1 VSNYQNANS
10 EVALVTEVT
19 VYLQNKIASLIGT
32 SANKISKSKNIMD
45 LGVDSIGLVNVTD
58 AIQHELN
65 IQLQPTIFFE
75 YLNIEDLAKFIA
87 YDFKD
92 QVGAFFGT
100 KTQSLSRTVPT
111 SKSETTA
118 SGLTPSDKDQEA
130 VQQQK
135 FTLESIFTSHPAGQ
149 DSFLQ
154 TTQAAPIPNS
164 KYLDDDIAVI
174 GMAGQFAGS
183 PDLNSFWKNLAS
195 QENLFKTIP
204 EDHFEYQEWCSKT
217 SSNSDNIYCTTGSFI
232 DNVGDFDAAFFNISA
247 KEAAI
252 LDPQLRLLLQVI
264 YHTVEDAGYGAKIR
278 GTNTGMYVGACFHDY
293 EIELIRHLGEVSPY
307 FGIGNAL
314 TMLANRPSY
323 YLDLKGPS
331 MPLDTACSASLVA
344 INAAISALRQKE
356 CDMAF
361 VAGTNLLLSPIHYRY
376 FCAIGALSKSG
387 ASYPFDS
394 RADGYIPGEAVGAVL
409 LKPLRKAQA
418 DGDRIHAVIKGAA
431 VSHGGY
437 SASFTAP
444 SVVQEA
450 ELIKKAWQ
458 SAGVTA
464 DSISYI
470 EAHGTGTSL
479 GDPIEINGLKLAF
492 GTQTQ
497 EANFC
502 AIGTAKAHIGHAEGA
517 AGIAGLL
524 KVILSM
530 QHKTIPAMPHFQELN
545 PYVNLDNSPFYIN
558 RENQYWSTTSSAPR
572 RAGIS
577 SFGIGGAYAHVIVEE
592 YQQTEKTTSEDNES
606 LFVLSAKSH
615 ERLKI
620 YANEVAQF
628 IEGQQSNATSQKRLQ
643 LKASVAQ
650 QIKSVIATLLQEDID
665 TPDEKRFLID
675 QGIGIEEF
683 LTLTKEINARF
694 GLHLQVQQL
703 ALSRKLDS
711 LVDLV
716 ISAIDTQAPSTT
728 ETTIP
733 SPDISLQDIAYT
745 MQVGREAL
753 PVRLAIIARDKDDLA
768 TQLHSFINGAQ
779 DERKVLVSD
788 DSDNNRLPDFFDCQ
802 EGSAFIEQLLK
813 AKRLYQLAQLWVSG
827 IQINWRTLQ
836 DNQFAQ
842 IVSLPNYPFA
852 KKRYWF
858 TDEYTTKAA
867 PQIAARQ
874 ITAPVQTI
882 SSSTRATLAEIWHKH
897 LSIDK
902 LEDNSGFIE
911 VGGSSI
917 TTMQVITEINK
928 TFAINLTNSEFM
940 REGTFGAV
948 VQLVDSKIS
957 DGKAKRDTTQ
967 TNTNLA
973 PTIPVSEGG
982 DEFPA
987 SKDQM
992 RLWILAQMYPGNAR
1006 HNISSAYHLSGQVD
1020 LEQWQ
1025 NALNL
1030 VSDNNRSLKTQFIEK
1045 NGQVVQVINQQSQS
1059 IVQLVNYEKVAT
1071 EEKDKTIIA
1080 AIKEIALKPFDL
1092 AKDSLVRV
1100 TLFKT
1105 GERTAVL
1112 SIIAHHI
1119 IADISSIDILAREL
1133 AEYSVATVNTAEPKQ
1148 VQYGDYVNWAFTQP
1162 DSSNR
1167 TRQLDYWTNKLAN
1180 AQAYLNLPLDFTR
1193 KQTQTFSAAQQQLVI
1208 DPDLQ
1213 QSLANLAKRLNTTQ
1227 FALCFTLFNLTLS
1240 HICQQN
1246 DILIG
1251 VPSANRRLP
1260 ETSDMVGFLANTLV
1274 LRTTIDPNDSI
1285 ASLLAQVKTDIYDAF
1300 DHQDINYSDIV
1311 EALNVVP
1318 PKNHNPLFQVL
1329 FNMVERPENL
1339 FSDDQSQLRVFDLG
1353 LVTLDFDLLFS
1364 LELRGQTLLGF
1375 MDYNPDLFTA
1385 ETIKRLL
1392 EGFIFSISQL
1402 VAAADRLDSITPVHF
1417 KPPVLLTSQLVEKAI
1432 EQKNEGTLLVVS
1444 SFTAEPIA
1452 DSLKFWI
1459 NQLSLGYNLQ
1469 FAGYNQ
1475 VFQQLLDPSCELL
1488 NNTSGASLVL
1498 VRYDDWTRFDKNL
1511 DLTAR
1516 HQRQQ
1521 EVLDEFIRAL
1531 LSAAAKASAPLILIT
1546 PPSNN
1551 IADEALHQQFDEKIA
1566 AACANV
1572 SNLFY
1577 ITQQHIANNYPV
1589 EDRFDVVADKA
1600 GHVPF
1605 TSTYYTALATAAVRR
1620 LTSLHATPYKVI
1632 VLDCDNTLW
1641 QGVVGEVGVEGV
1653 VIDDARAIFQQFL
1666 IEQQQQGM
1674 LLCLASKNN
1683 EEDALAVFRQRKDMP
1698 LKMEHLVAWK
1708 INWNAKSDNIKALAN
1723 ELNLGLDSFIFID
1736 DNPIECAEVKAF
1748 CPQLLT
1754 LQFPQESESI
1764 KHFGTHIWG
1773 LEHKLATKEDL
1784 QRTQLYRTNVE
1795 RQRIEQTADSFADFI
1810 NNLALKID
1818 IQPVNDDTLTRVEQ
1832 LMLRTNQFNSTTQR
1846 HSAETITEKI
1856 SKESYLCHT
1865 VNVSDRFGDYGLVG
1879 VLFYQATQYRL
1890 FLDSFLL
1897 SCRVLGKGVEHAMI
1911 QFLGR
1916 EATTRGITELQ
1927 LQFAATE
1934 KNIPVANFYKS
1945 ITNNNWKADA
1955 GVFLLS
1961 SSAAVDLK
1969 MDFDKAEQPSLSSET
1984 QQAAP
1989 KLIKQD
1995 IFSRI
2000 PNEFTSI
2007 EKIEAAITNTINS
2020 ATVAL
2025 SLLGNSTPLPT
2036 GKVEQQLSAVYRSVL
2051 KHDRVSVD
2059 ASFFDMGGSSLL
2071 LVKLASALKQQMD
2084 LDISITDLFKY
2095 PSISSLAKHL
2105 NESKQKS
2112 KGTNKSRLR
2121 ASMQRERIKNM
2132 ASA

>member
-1 VSNYQNANS
+1 MSNYQNANT
-10 EVALVTEVT
+10 EAALVAEVT
-19 VYLQNKIASLIGT
+19 FYLQEKIAILIG
-32 SANKISKSKNIMD
+32 SAANKISKSKNIMD
-45 LGVDSIGLVNVTD
+45 LGVDSIGLVNVTE
-58 AIQHELN
+58 AIQNELN

-92 QVGAFFGT
+92 QVNTFFGNNT
-100 KTQSLSRTVPT
+100 NAPAHIATV
-111 SKSETTA
+111 SKIEATHA
-118 SGLTPSDKDQEA
+118 QAIPAENNPVIAQPSQA
-130 VQQQK
+130 
-135 FTLESIFTSHPAGQ
+135 FNLESIFTSHPAGQ
-149 DSFLQ
+149 GNSTQ
-154 TTQAAPIPNS
+154 TTPAISVSNS

-183 PDLNSFWKNLAS
+183 PDLNSFWKNLAG
-195 QENLFKTIP
+195 QKNLFKTIP
-204 EDHFEYQEWCSKT
+204 EDHFEYQEWCSNT
-217 SSNSDNIYCTTGSFI
+217 SSDSDNIYCTTGSFI

-361 VAGTNLLLSPIHYRY
+361 VAGTNLLLSPVHYRY

-387 ASYPFDS
+387 GSYPFDS

-409 LKPLRKAQA
+409 LKPLRKAEA

-450 ELIKKAWQ
+450 ELIKKAWH

-492 GTQTQ
+492 GTQTK
-497 EANFC
+497 EKNFC
-502 AIGTAKAHIGHAEGA
+502 AVGTAKAHIGHAEGA

-545 PYVNLDNSPFYIN
+545 PYVNLDDSPFYIN
-558 RENQYWSTTSSAPR
+558 RENQYWDTDPSTPR

-592 YQQTEKTTSEDNES
+592 YPQAAKTTIEDTES

-615 ERLKI
+615 ERLKA
-620 YANEVAQF
+620 YASELAQF
-628 IEGQQSNATSQKRLQ
+628 VEHQQSNQANQSNVNFKNSVSQR
-643 LKASVAQ
+643 
-650 QIKSVIATLLQEDID
+650 IKSIIAGLLQDDIN
-665 TPDEKRFLID
+665 TFDEKRLFVD

-683 LTLTKEINARF
+683 LAITKAINVAF
-694 GLHLQVQQL
+694 GLRLQVQQL
-703 ALSRKLDS
+703 ALSRTLDT

-716 ISAIDTQAPSTT
+716 ASTMNANAMPAT
-728 ETTIP
+728 EAST
-733 SPDISLQDIAYT
+733 SLSEISLQDIAYT
-745 MQVGREAL
+745 MQVGRESL
-753 PVRLAIIARDKDDLA
+753 PVRLAIIARNKTDLA
-768 TQLHSFINGAQ
+768 GQLRSFINGTQ
-779 DERKVLVSD
+779 DERKVLVSGD
-788 DSDNNRLPDFFDCQ
+788 DDNNRLPDFFDCQ
-802 EGSAFIEQLLK
+802 EGTAFIDQLLK

-827 IQINWRTLQ
+827 IQIDWRALK

-842 IVSLPNYPFA
+842 IISLPNYPFA

-858 TDEYTTKAA
+858 TDEYSTNVQ
-867 PQIAARQ
+867 PQITIRQ
-874 ITAPVQTI
+874 KTAQHQPVI
-882 SSSTRATLAEIWHKH
+882 SSARTTLAEIWHKH

-911 VGGSSI
+911 VGGNSI
-917 TTMQVITEINK
+917 TTMQVIAEINK
-928 TFAINLTNSEFM
+928 TFGINLTNSEFM
-940 REGTFGAV
+940 REGTFGSV
-948 VQLVDSKIS
+948 LTLIESYLVDKKS
-957 DGKAKRDTTQ
+957 Q
-967 TNTNLA
+967 TGTLEKGVA
-973 PTIPVSEGG
+973 VSSTIPVSNGKS
-982 DEFPA
+982 EFPV
-987 SKDQM
+987 SGDQM
-992 RLWILAQMYPGNAR
+992 RLWILAQMYPGNTR
-1006 HNISSAYHLSGQVD
+1006 HNISSAYRLSGQVD
-1020 LEQWQ
+1020 LTQWQ
-1025 NALNL
+1025 NALDIVASKNH
-1030 VSDNNRSLKTQFIEK
+1030 SLKTQFIEK
-1045 NGQVVQVINQQSQS
+1045 DGQVLQSVNLHSQPVVQF
-1059 IVQLVNYEKVAT
+1059 VNYEHIAT
-1071 EEKDKTIIA
+1071 VEQDKAITS
-1080 AIKEIALKPFDL
+1080 AIKDVALRPFDL

-1105 GERTAVL
+1105 GENTAVL

-1133 AEYSVATVNTAEPKQ
+1133 VAHSTATATTSEAKQ
-1148 VQYGDYVNWAFTQP
+1148 VQYGDYVNWALTQP
-1162 DSSNR
+1162 DASSR
-1167 TRQLDYWTNKLAN
+1167 KRQLDYWTNKLAN
-1180 AQAYLNLPLDFTR
+1180 AQTYLNLPLDYAR
-1193 KQTQTFSAAQQQLVI
+1193 KQTQTFSAAQQQMVV
-1208 DPDLQ
+1208 DPATQ
-1213 QSLANLAKRLNTTQ
+1213 QSLASLAKKLNTTQ
-1227 FALCFTLFNLTLS
+1227 FALCFALFNLTLS
-1240 HICQQN
+1240 HFCQQN

-1260 ETSDMVGFLANTLV
+1260 ETSDMAGFLANTLV
-1274 LRTTIDPNDSI
+1274 LRTTIDSNENI
-1285 ASLLAQVKTDIYDAF
+1285 ANFLTRVKTDIYDAF

-1311 EALNVVP
+1311 EALKVTP

-1329 FNMVERPENL
+1329 FNMVERPEYL
-1339 FSDDQSQLRVFDLG
+1339 FKNDTTQLGIFDLG
-1353 LVTLDFDLLFS
+1353 LVTLDFDMLFS

-1375 MDYNPDLFTA
+1375 MDYNPDLFSA
-1385 ETIKRLL
+1385 ETVKRLL
-1392 EGFIFSISQL
+1392 DGFTFAINQL
-1402 VAAADRLDSITPVHF
+1402 VTAANQLDVITPAHF
-1417 KPPVLLTSQLVEKAI
+1417 KLPIPSIEKTT
-1432 EQKNEGTLLVVS
+1432 EQKNDGTLLVVS

-1452 DSLKFWI
+1452 DSLNFWI
-1459 NQLSLGYNLQ
+1459 NQLSLGYHLQ

-1488 NNTSGASLVL
+1488 NNTNGASLVL

-1516 HQRQQ
+1516 QLRQQ
-1521 EVLDEFIRAL
+1521 EVLDEFIKAL
-1531 LSAAAKASAPLILIT
+1531 LSAAAKAPAPLILMT
-1546 PPSNN
+1546 PPSDNKQ
-1551 IADEALHQQFDEKIA
+1551 DEDLHQQFDEKIA
-1566 AACANV
+1566 AACANAG
-1572 SNLFY
+1572 NLFY
-1577 ITQQHIANNYPV
+1577 ISQQKIADNYTV
-1589 EDRFDVVADKA
+1589 SNCFDAVADKA

-1605 TSTYYTALATAAVRR
+1605 TASYYTALATSAMRS
-1620 LTSLHATPYKVI
+1620 LTSLYAPPYKVI

-1641 QGVVGEVGVEGV
+1641 QGVVGEVGVDGV
-1653 VIDDARAIFQQFL
+1653 VIDEARTIFQQFL

-1683 EEDALAVFRQRKDMP
+1683 EEDALAVFKQRQDMP

-1708 INWNAKSDNIKALAN
+1708 INWNAKSDNIKELAN
-1723 ELNLGLDSFIFID
+1723 ELNLGLDSFIFVD
-1736 DNPIECAEVKAF
+1736 DNPTECAEVKAF

-1754 LQFPQESESI
+1754 LQFPQDQESI
-1764 KHFGTHIWG
+1764 KHFGTNIWG
-1773 LEHKLATKEDL
+1773 LEHKASTQEDL

-1795 RQRIEQTADSFADFI
+1795 RQRIEQTSDSFADFI
-1810 NNLALKID
+1810 SNLALKID
-1818 IQPVNDDTLTRVEQ
+1818 IQPVNDNTISRVEQ

-1846 HSAETITEKI
+1846 HTAEAITTKI
-1856 SKESYLCHT
+1856 RNEGYACCT

-1879 VLFYQATQYRL
+1879 VLFYQIEKNSL
-1890 FLDSFLL
+1890 VLDSFLL

-1916 EATTRGITELQ
+1916 EAQTRSIKELH
-1927 LQFAATE
+1927 LQFIATE
-1934 KNIPVANFYKS
+1934 KNVPIANFYKI
-1945 ITNNNWKADA
+1945 ITANNWNAEVNA
-1955 GVFLLS
+1955 FLLP
-1961 SSAAVDLK
+1961 SSAAANLK
-1969 MDFDKAEQPSLSSET
+1969 MDFNKTGQASPTQDN

-2000 PNEFTSI
+2000 PNELTTI
-2007 EKIEAAITNTINS
+2007 EKIEAAIAS
-2020 ATVAL
+2020 AHKSAPVNL
-2025 SLLGNSTPLPT
+2025 SLMGSSTPVPA
-2036 GKVEQQLSAVYRSVL
+2036 GKIEQQLLVVYSNVL
-2051 KHDRVSVD
+2051 KHERVNVD

-2071 LVKLASALKQQMD
+2071 LVKLASTLKEQMD
-2084 LDISITDLFKY
+2084 LDVSITDLFKY

-2105 NESKQKS
+2105 NDSKKKD

-2121 ASMQRERIKNM
+2121 AAMQRERIKNM